1 MAIESIYLLIMSDTE
16 PTSKRLKPDAVDEIA
31 AEPQKTCKHFVIRK
45 KRYCRITVAKDEDY
59 CGEHL
64 PVTTSPAASDEQN
77 KEHIRIPCPLDPKHT
92 IYAKNLQKHLKIC
105 NAIVK
110 DQPEYIVTGLN
121 AGPKDDDCDN
131 DDCTDFK
138 LADIDEETI
147 DSVIEKINKMYD
159 ETGIDKQIEELWLT
173 HPLLE
178 AELNNSEYG
187 AETRKHLL
195 QTSAILG
202 YLEHYRLFKN
212 QTTFVEYGAGKGQV
226 AFWLAHAI
234 TSHPNSNVLLIDRAS
249 LRNKKDNKLVDTHAV
264 HRIRADI
271 CDFDM
276 NKFDL
281 LRKSKHIVGMGKH
294 LCGAATDFAIR
305 CIINGNKGDGDAQ
318 PPKTGAL
325 IVALCCHHRCDW
337 QPFVGKEFFFR
348 HKISRREFA
357 IITKMVGWAICGT
370 GMSRER
376 RKEIEERRKETGT
389 EVQSN
394 EAADGGGGLFK
405 DINRALRDSRREI
418 GRKCKRLIDFARM
431 EFLQANGYHCSLKS
445 YVSSDVTLENICL
458 VAMLNTWWTVYICG

>member
-1 MAIESIYLLIMSDTE
+1 M
-16 PTSKRLKPDAVDEIA
+16 
-31 AEPQKTCKHFVIRK
+31 
-45 KRYCRITVAKDEDY
+45 
-59 CGEHL
+59 
-64 PVTTSPAASDEQN
+64 
-77 KEHIRIPCPLDPKHT
+77 
-92 IYAKNLQKHLKIC
+92 
-105 NAIVK
+105 VK

-121 AGPKDDDCDN
+121 AGPKDDDCQ
-131 DDCTDFK
+131 DDSTDFK
-138 LADIDEETI
+138 LADVDGETVESI
-147 DSVIEKINKMYD
+147 IEKINKMYD
-159 ETGIDKQIEELWLT
+159 ESRIDEQIEELWLT

-178 AELNNSEYG
+178 PELSKSEYG

-202 YLEHYRLFKN
+202 YLEHYRLLN
-212 QTTFVEYGAGKGQV
+212 DHTSYVEYGAGKGQV
-226 AFWLAHAI
+226 AYWLAQAI
-234 TSHPNSNVLLIDRAS
+234 TGHPNSNVLLIDRAS
-249 LRNKKDNKLVDTHAV
+249 LRHKKDNKLDETHAV

-281 LRKSKHIVGMGKH
+281 LLKAKHIVGMGKH

-305 CIINGNKGDGDAQ
+305 CILNGNTGDGVADA
-318 PPKTGAL
+318 PKTDAF

-337 QPFVGKEFFFR
+337 QPFVGKEFFLR

-376 RKEIEERRKETGT
+376 RKEIEEKQKAAADSGE
-389 EVQSN
+389 EPS
-394 EAADGGGGLFK
+394 EAADGGGLFR

-418 GRKCKRLIDFARM
+418 GRKCKRLIDFARI
-431 EFLQANGYHCSLKS
+431 EYLQANGYRCSLKS

-458 VAMLNTWWTVYICG
+458 VAMRNAWWTVFG

>member
-1 MAIESIYLLIMSDTE
+1 MLFVATSTFFVLIMSEAE
-16 PTSKRLKPDAVDEIA
+16 PTSKRIKSDADEDVV
-31 AEPQKTCKHFVIRK
+31 EVPQKTCKHFVTRK

-64 PVTTSPAASDEQN
+64 PVTTSLTAPDEQN
-77 KEHIRIPCPLDPKHT
+77 PKHIRIPCPLDPKHT
-92 IYAKNLQKHLKIC
+92 VYARNLQKHLKIC
-105 NAIVK
+105 NAVVK

-121 AGPKDDDCDN
+121 AGPKDADCCEDVS
-131 DDCTDFK
+131 TDFK
-138 LADIDEETI
+138 LADLDEEEI
-147 DSVIEKINKMYD
+147 ESVIEKVNAMYD
-159 ETGIDKQIEELWLT
+159 ESRIGERIEELWLT

-178 AELNNSEYG
+178 PELSKSEYG

-202 YLEHYRLFKN
+202 YLEHYRLLN
-212 QTTFVEYGAGKGQV
+212 DGTSFVEYGAGKGQV
-226 AFWLAHAI
+226 AFWLAQAI
-234 TSHPNSNVLLIDRAS
+234 TNHPNSNVLLIDRAS
-249 LRNKKDNKLVDTHAV
+249 LRNKKDNQLDDTHAV
-264 HRIRADI
+264 YRIRADI

-281 LRKSKHIVGMGKH
+281 LRKSKNIVGMGKH

-305 CIINGNKGDGDAQ
+305 CILNGNKGDGGDAKAS
-318 PPKTGAL
+318 KTDVF

-337 QPFVGKEFFFR
+337 LPFVGKEFFIR

-376 RKEIEERRKETGT
+376 RKVVEARQKENG
-389 EVQSN
+389 EVVN
-394 EAADGGGGLFK
+394 EAADAGDNLFK
-405 DINRALRDSRREI
+405 DVNRALRDTRREV
-418 GRKCKRLIDFARM
+418 GKRCKRLIDYARI
-431 EFLQANGYHCSLKS
+431 EFLEANGYRCSLKS

-458 VAMLNTWWTVYICG
+458 VAMLNT